1 MDRCSW
7 TVSIPG
13 TPSMVPVARAFVR
26 AFLGDHPLA
35 RDAEL
40 VVSEYAT
47 NAIRHTASG
56 RGGGVMHVTVAA
68 SAHAVRIEL
77 AGHGPAES
85 EPGPAAS
92 RPVAAPAA
100 RREAGG
106 DDESGR
112 GLLIVDSLATRWGH
126 YGVAGGQSTAWAVLG
141 EAGKMPPE
149 MMPGG
154 PGALGGFAE
163 S

>member
-56 RGGGVMHVTVAA
+56 EGGGVMHVTVAMTPR
-68 SAHAVRIEL
+68 SVRIEL
-77 AGHGPAES
+77 TDHGRAM
-85 EPGPAAS
+85 PGQAVS
-92 RPVAAPAA
+92 RPSAPAA
-100 RREAGG
+100 RREAAD

-112 GLLIVDSLATRWGH
+112 GLLIVDSLAARWGH
-126 YGVAGGQSTAWAVLG
+126 YGVAGGQATAWAVLG
-141 EAGKMPPE
+141 EAADTMPE
-149 MMPGG
+149 EEKMPGG
-154 PGALGGFAE
+154 LRGCGQR
-163 S
+163 